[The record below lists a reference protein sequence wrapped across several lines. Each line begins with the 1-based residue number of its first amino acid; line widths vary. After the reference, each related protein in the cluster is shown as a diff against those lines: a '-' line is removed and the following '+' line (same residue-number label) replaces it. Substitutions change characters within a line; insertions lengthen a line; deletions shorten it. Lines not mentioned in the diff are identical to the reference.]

1 MVVQKTAAA
10 QSNFGNQFSRQ
21 RIKSAEDSHQT
32 PRSEVK
38 KMMRM
43 LGMIMFIIMIDDVD
57 DSGDGVLIVLVVAL
71 YCLEAIV
78 MHSVIVMHRVL
89 LKTDHCL
96 IIDPAFVDRYN

>member
-1 MVVQKTAAA
+1 
-10 QSNFGNQFSRQ
+10 
-21 RIKSAEDSHQT
+21 
-32 PRSEVK
+32 
-38 KMMRM
+38 
-43 LGMIMFIIMIDDVD
+43 MFIIMRDDVD

-96 IIDPAFVDRYN
+96 LIDPAFVDRYN